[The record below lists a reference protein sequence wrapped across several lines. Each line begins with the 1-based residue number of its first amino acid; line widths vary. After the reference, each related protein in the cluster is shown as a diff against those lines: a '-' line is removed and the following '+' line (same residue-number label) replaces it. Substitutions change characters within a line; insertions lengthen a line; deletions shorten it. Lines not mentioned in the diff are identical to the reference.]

1 MLYYYTTFIEE
12 DRPVED
18 FLRLG
23 KLPFVEKNSLYFTI
37 WLKVFSEC
45 GTREDVILEKL
56 FKF

>member
-37 WLKVFSEC
+37 WLKFQNVA
-45 GTREDVILEKL
+45 LERM
-56 FKF
+56 